1 MATTNDDLQQ
11 LDTLRLRRMADELK
25 VDAKALWEA
34 GYKTE
39 AVKLIRLFRRL
50 VTELHRRMAPDNF
63 YRWN

>member
-1 MATTNDDLQQ
+1 MAASDIQQ
-11 LDTLRLRRMADELK
+11 LETLKLRKMADELK
-25 VDAKALWEA
+25 ADAKALWAA

-39 AVKLIRLFRRL
+39 AVTLIRLFRRL